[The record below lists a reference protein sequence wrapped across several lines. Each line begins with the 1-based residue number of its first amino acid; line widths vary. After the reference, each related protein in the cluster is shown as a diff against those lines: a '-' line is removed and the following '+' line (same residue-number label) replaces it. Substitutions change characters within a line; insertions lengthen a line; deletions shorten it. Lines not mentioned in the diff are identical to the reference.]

1 MSERGHDS
9 GHTPKPV
16 RKRRL
21 RSVRARIT
29 VIASVVVAVTVSAG
43 AVGFAF
49 VLQSTLL
56 DQATVAAEAQLDR
69 FESLIDAS
77 GPSALND
84 ADGFA
89 QLIGDDGRVLASSDD
104 ADEVPAL
111 ADSEFEGGREARL
124 PEDDDP
130 VFIVS
135 SEVDDGVLVVG
146 VDDEARREAIST
158 TALLLLAAL
167 PLLVALVA
175 VTCWVV
181 VGRALRPVD
190 RIRRET
196 EGVSAADLSRR
207 VGVPGTGDEIDALA
221 VTMNRMLKRLDNAQ
235 SRQRRFVS
243 DASHEL
249 RSPIASL
256 RQSSEVMLRYPGRVP
271 VEEFARTTS
280 EESQRMADLV
290 EGLLLLARADEHG
303 LALSTQPTDLDDL
316 VLAEASR
323 LRALVA
329 ATSADANADGVES
342 FPIVIDARGV
352 SAAQAPADSR
362 LIARVLRNLGDNAL
376 RHARSRVWLS
386 STVHGDV
393 AVVSVAN
400 DGANIS
406 DADKSRIW
414 ERFERLDDA
423 RSRDQGGSGLGLS
436 IVAEIVSAHGGSA
449 QIVDVEDGG
458 VRFDIRLPLNR

>member
-1 MSERGHDS
+1 MSERNWAGA
-9 GHTPKPV
+9 HTPKQL

-43 AVGFAF
+43 AVGFAV

-69 FESLIDAS
+69 FESLIDVS

-89 QLIGDDGRVLASSDD
+89 QLVRDDGRVIAASDD

-111 ADSEFEGGREARL
+111 ADSEFEGGREATL

-221 VTMNRMLKRLDNAQ
+221 VTMNRMLERLDNAQ

-303 LALSTQPTDLDDL
+303 LALTTQPTDLDDL

-329 ATSADANADGVES
+329 ATSADADADSVES
-342 FPIVIDARGV
+342 PPTVIDARGV
-352 SAAQAPADSR
+352 SAAQAPADAR

-386 STVHGDV
+386 STVHGAV

-406 DADKSRIW
+406 DADKSRVW
-414 ERFERLDDA
+414 DRFERLDDA
-423 RSRDQGGSGLGLS
+423 RSRDQGGSGLGLP
-436 IVAEIVSAHGGSA
+436 IVAEILSAHGGSA
-449 QIVDVEDGG
+449 QIVDVEGGG

>member
-1 MSERGHDS
+1 M
-9 GHTPKPV
+9 
-16 RKRRL
+16 

-43 AVGFAF
+43 AVGFAV

-89 QLIGDDGRVLASSDD
+89 QLVGEDGRVLAASDD

-111 ADSEFEGGREARL
+111 ADSEFEGGREATL

-135 SEVDDGVLVVG
+135 AEVDDGVLVVG

-158 TALLLLAAL
+158 TAVLLLAAL

-196 EGVSAADLSRR
+196 EGVSAADLSLR

-221 VTMNRMLKRLDNAQ
+221 ATMNRMLERLDNAQ

-323 LRALVA
+323 LRTLVA
-329 ATSADANADGVES
+329 TTPAPANDDADAVPTP
-342 FPIVIDARGV
+342 PIVVDARGV
-352 SAAQAPADSR
+352 SAAQAPADAR

-406 DADKSRIW
+406 DADKSRVW

-449 QIVDVEDGG
+449 QIVDVEGGG
-458 VRFDIRLPLNR
+458 VRFDIRLPLQR

>member
-1 MSERGHDS
+1 VRG
-9 GHTPKPV
+9 
-16 RKRRL
+16 
-21 RSVRARIT
+21 RIT
-29 VIASVVVAVTVSAG
+29 VIASAVVAVTVSAG
-43 AVGFAF
+43 AIGFGA

-56 DQATVAAEAQLDR
+56 EQATVAAEAQLDR

-77 GPSALND
+77 GPTALND

-89 QLIGDDGRVLASSDD
+89 QLIGDDGRVRAASDD

-111 ADSEFEGGREARL
+111 ADSEFEGGREVTL

-135 SEVDDGVLVVG
+135 AEVDGGVLVVG

-221 VTMNRMLKRLDNAQ
+221 VTMNHMLERLDNAQ

-329 ATSADANADGVES
+329 TTSADADADGNGVES
-342 FPIVIDARGV
+342 PPIVIDARGV
-352 SAAQAPADSR
+352 SAAQAPADAR
-362 LIARVLRNLGDNAL
+362 LIARVVRNLGDNAL

-386 STVHGDV
+386 STVHGAV

-414 ERFERLDDA
+414 DRFERLDDA

-449 QIVDVEDGG
+449 QIVDVEGGG
-458 VRFDIRLPLNR
+458 VRFDIHLPLQR